1 MADAPDAKAA
11 TSAGG
16 RVAALL
22 KLTRF
27 PLVFTAIADSA
38 AGYLITLPAPYKPE
52 ALTLALLAA
61 ASACLYASGMVF
73 NDVADYLRDRV
84 LHPERPLPS
93 KRVSMAGARRFGL
106 ILMFAAGLFGCLLN
120 FMSGQAVLA
129 VLVLIFAYNFYAKA
143 SAVAGSLAMGLVRAA
158 NLTLGCLAVSPPWLG
173 AVVVPPWDRAGYAH
187 ALLLGGYVFFL
198 TMLSTLEEKKVDR
211 GVFLFCTVAMA
222 GAPALSLVLAR
233 SPAAIASACVLG
245 ALLLVHA
252 LASLRSLD
260 RAAVMRNVRWG
271 VLAIIALD
279 ATFVMGKAGWREGL
293 AVLALAL
300 PALLLLPLFRRL

>member
-1 MADAPDAKAA
+1 MADPQAA
-11 TSAGG
+11 TPGPG
-16 RVAALL
+16 RRVGAFL

-38 AGYLITLPAPYKPE
+38 AGYLLTLPPPYRPE
-52 ALTLALLAA
+52 WMTLALLAA
-61 ASACLYASGMVF
+61 TSACLYASGMVF

-93 KRVSMAGARRFGL
+93 KRVSMVAARRFGL
-106 ILMFAAGLFGCLLN
+106 LLMFAAGLFGCLLN
-120 FMSGQAVLA
+120 FMSGQAVL
-129 VLVLIFAYNFYAKA
+129 VILVLIFAYNFYAKA
-143 SAVAGSLAMGLVRAA
+143 SPVPGALAMGFVRAA

-187 ALLLGGYVFFL
+187 AILLGGYVFFL
-198 TMLSTLEEKKVDR
+198 TVLSTLEEKRVDR
-211 GVFLFCTVAMA
+211 RIFLCCTVAMA
-222 GAPALSLVLAR
+222 GAPVLSLLLAR
-233 SPAAIASACVLG
+233 SAAAIASASALG
-245 ALLLVHA
+245 ALLLLHA

-279 ATFVMGKAGWREGL
+279 ATFVMGRAGAREGL
-293 AVLALAL
+293 MVLALAL
-300 PALLLLPLFRRL
+300 PALALLPLFRRL